1 MCRRNIQE
9 ANEQLTSCQ
18 NDQGYPSGF
27 AGEAM
32 LQRKYTTY
40 YEDGYVHNHLYNGD
54 YAVCVESHDVG
65 QKIVLTPKGVDVGL
79 VLVEDG
85 R

>member
-1 MCRRNIQE
+1 
-9 ANEQLTSCQ
+9 
-18 NDQGYPSGF
+18 
-27 AGEAM
+27 M
-32 LQRKYTTY
+32 LQRKYDTY
-40 YEDGYVHNHLYNGD
+40 YEDGYVHDHLYNGD